1 MYAAALSNN
10 MPGCRKLKGSFISM
24 KCAMTCA
31 LIALLIS
38 LGPTEGSAAS
48 NRLDV
53 QRCVYPNCFTFPIPR
68 KYGHSYRRRPIG
80 SEKLRRNRPTEDA
93 VSRLQAKIARDRAKH
108 SSSEK
113 ERSSYSY
120 SAIGR
125 RFPHSPFPH
134 ISCREGRLLV
144 QGQGFSRVS
153 ALECQGTTFT
163 YLARENG
170 EMVRVAV
177 DARYGR
183 IISTRP
189 Y

>member
-1 MYAAALSNN
+1 
-10 MPGCRKLKGSFISM
+10 M

-31 LIALLIS
+31 LIALLIVLS
-38 LGPTEGSAAS
+38 PTEGSTAS

-53 QRCVYPNCFTFPIPR
+53 RRCVYVDCITFPIPR
-68 KYGHSYRRRPIG
+68 KYGPSYRRAPVG

-93 VSRLQAKIARDRAKH
+93 VSRLQAKIARDRAKD
-108 SSSEK
+108 SSSATA
-113 ERSSYSY
+113 RRSYSY

-125 RFPHSPFPH
+125 PFPHSPFPD

-170 EMVRVAV
+170 KMVRVIV

>member
-1 MYAAALSNN
+1 
-10 MPGCRKLKGSFISM
+10 M
-24 KCAMTCA
+24 KCAMTGA

-38 LGPTEGSAAS
+38 LIPVEGSAAS
-48 NRLDV
+48 NRLDA
-53 QRCVYPNCFTFPIPR
+53 QRCVYPNCFTLPIPR
-68 KYGHSYRRRPIG
+68 KYGHSYRGPLG

-113 ERSSYSY
+113 KPSSYSY

-125 RFPHSPFPH
+125 RFRHSPFPD

-170 EMVRVAV
+170 EMVRVTV

>member
-1 MYAAALSNN
+1 
-10 MPGCRKLKGSFISM
+10 M
-24 KCAMTCA
+24 KCAVTCA

-38 LGPTEGSAAS
+38 LGQTQGSAAA
-48 NRLDV
+48 NRIDV
-53 QRCVYPNCFTFPIPR
+53 QRCLYPHCFTFPMPR
-68 KYGHSYRRRPIG
+68 KYGHSYRRRPTG
-80 SEKLRRNRPTEDA
+80 SEKFRRNHPTEDA

-113 ERSSYSY
+113 ERSSYSD

-125 RFPHSPFPH
+125 RFPHRPFPQ

-170 EMVRVAV
+170 EMVRVTV

-183 IISTRP
+183 IISSRP